1 MRRTKEGEETIGAG
15 FNRYNLWVPWFDIN
29 SVVYVKDLNE
39 IFVYMQPVNG
49 PVLPYSIQGKYQL

>member
-29 SVVYVKDLNE
+29 SVVYVKGLNE
-39 IFVYMQPVNG
+39 IFVYSQ
-49 PVLPYSIQGKYQL
+49 